1 MTGFYLYVHEKS
13 CKFVTINENRRYY
26 MERNGTVESL
36 GFSLHLIQIAQLL

>member
-1 MTGFYLYVHEKS
+1 MAGAYLYVHEKS

-26 MERNGTVESL
+26 MECNGARESF